1 MKKGLLLFL
10 GLGVFFPLSHST
22 PCPAD
27 QVVATLPEIDIS
39 ASPNGIVPFPKTGPT
54 VFADVFVKY
63 TKVISPNGRP
73 IHFLAQAD
81 WTDDKLIK
89 VRNVLEH
96 MLADF
101 PGSPCGSDKEKVAN
115 AMAEVQATMVLF
127 NDSRASR
134 EAMRG
139 PLGSVTNLK
148 MQSMWANEVTVEG
161 SDDYLDHITRDA
173 TFEEVW
179 HLVHE
184 AGVMAVLPDFQREI
198 EAAKEAAVKAGWGRP
213 NPDPS
218 SWHTE
223 YYAQQYDNYLDLW
236 AVQPKVWEGR
246 KLKPGEM
253 PEGTAH
259 WGQNQVN
266 SRSELAELDPVG
278 YRLIEKYFP
287 PYLTY
292 TPQLPE
298 EFEGTFSLAFDKTLV
313 YTHKSQHLKNV
324 SLRGNNNA
332 NLIGNAYDNRLMGNA
347 GANALTG
354 GQGDDLL
361 IGGDGDDTAVFSGM
375 AGDYRISKA
384 GEYAVV
390 RDTRVNRDGAD
401 FLSGIENLQ
410 FRDRRVKL

>member
-1 MKKGLLLFL
+1 
-10 GLGVFFPLSHST
+10 
-22 PCPAD
+22 
-27 QVVATLPEIDIS
+27 
-39 ASPNGIVPFPKTGPT
+39 
-54 VFADVFVKY
+54 
-63 TKVISPNGRP
+63 
-73 IHFLAQAD
+73 
-81 WTDDKLIK
+81 
-89 VRNVLEH
+89 
-96 MLADF
+96 
-101 PGSPCGSDKEKVAN
+101 
-115 AMAEVQATMVLF
+115 
-127 NDSRASR
+127 
-134 EAMRG
+134 
-139 PLGSVTNLK
+139 
-148 MQSMWANEVTVEG
+148 
-161 SDDYLDHITRDA
+161 
-173 TFEEVW
+173 
-179 HLVHE
+179 
-184 AGVMAVLPDFQREI
+184 
-198 EAAKEAAVKAGWGRP
+198 
-213 NPDPS
+213 
-218 SWHTE
+218 
-223 YYAQQYDNYLDLW
+223 
-236 AVQPKVWEGR
+236 
-246 KLKPGEM
+246 M